1 MFLYT
6 LPDTRHFTFQ
16 IYVYSIW
23 KLLFLCITQT
33 RNLILLFSYGLPIVS
48 ILLKIPFFP
57 HWMKFLLCY
66 QSYPHIYE
74 FFPDSLFYLL
84 VYNITLLFF
93 LALHILFNLMIT
105 QVFIQLHSLKH
116 LFDILIKTNL

>member
-23 KLLFLCITQT
+23 KLLFLCIT
-33 RNLILLFSYGLPIVS
+33 LILLFSYGLPIVS

-93 LALHILFNLMIT
+93 LALQSVLMSGRTSVPTIL
-105 QVFIQLHSLKH
+105 SLTGFW
-116 LFDILIKTNL
+116 LYSF